1 MANNKAKTIKK
12 FGKKLS
18 KKRLGTKDL
27 AKNMAKDLDN
37 ILFHAFLE
45 SMSDA
50 FTVWSDDQKLIGFN
64 KKYEDIF
71 FTKVRGLKV
80 GMTLKQ
86 ACELSVKNGNG
97 EGISALAMYRKYSA
111 ILKKNSKRSGNQIYE
126 TTIENKILQ
135 STYIKVPNVG
145 QIVTQKDITHEV
157 KQKQSE
163 IQKDK
168 QIADQHN
175 WSKAALDSMSQGLCA
190 FDENELLIMCNKSYA
205 QIFGLP
211 KKLTKQGTKFEE
223 ILRHR
228 ISKGLIPE
236 GESAQVHLKN
246 RLLLAKSQKKEQDFV
261 EIIKGRHI
269 RVLKNP
275 IKGGGWIG
283 VVHDI
288 SDEIK
293 KQQVEQ
299 TKDQQI
305 ASQNI
310 LINAAISNMSQG
322 LSMFGPDHKLIIC
335 NPLYAKFYGL
345 PKKMIK
351 AGTPI
356 EDILKYR
363 LAHNMGSADESNEV
377 FLKKRLKFKNGRS
390 TSDNFIEKVGKR
402 LIQVIRKPMVGG
414 GWVATH
420 QDISEQ
426 NQKEKLIELRSSEL
440 EQQNERFDAAINNM
454 SHGLALF
461 DKNNK
466 LVICNQP
473 YIDIYE
479 LPKKLSQIGTSFW
492 DILDHDATFDRVSI
506 ADKKQ
511 RFEIIGDVLKTDK
524 PISGPINMLNGQII
538 FMNHHPLDEGGWIT
552 IHEDITEKVEKEKL
566 IEIRSDEILQQ
577 NMRFDAAVNN
587 MGHGLAMFDKDYKL
601 VICNRPFTK
610 LYNLPQELSKPGK
623 ILWDILDHGA
633 KFDMVSIADKEE
645 RFKTLDKVIKS
656 NKPSTGPITMLN
668 GQIIFINH
676 QPLEDGGWLSTHEDI
691 TEQHRSEELIRHMA
705 KHDGL
710 TGLLNRRAFHEI
722 LLENEKNIKS
732 GEKWAVLCIDLD
744 HFKPINDSFGHAVG
758 DEVLKNIAG
767 RIATCIKD
775 FGFVARLGGDEFT
788 VLVKPLSKKKD
799 IEKIAQ
805 NILTELAKPV
815 YLDKIEVI
823 VGASIGIAI
832 APKDGKNSKTLMNNA
847 DLALY
852 HTKSKRRGNYCL
864 FEKTMSDKQKARIA
878 IESGLKN
885 ALKSQELQLH
895 FQPLISLKDNQIS
908 CCEALMRWETS
919 KGKIYSPFEFIP
931 VAEET
936 GLIREMGNWALQ
948 TACKSAAKWSNDVRV
963 AVNVSPIQFSNND
976 LIEHVCKALKN
987 SGLDPCRLELEITE
1001 SVSLAE
1007 SDKNLEILHKL
1018 KSMGVRIALDDF
1030 GTGFSSLSY
1039 LRSFPFDKVKI
1050 DRSFISSLD
1059 EKPESVA
1066 IIKAVV
1072 DIGKSLNMSVTAEGI
1087 ETEEQLRAVFK
1098 QDCDEVQGY
1107 LFSPPLPQSS
1117 IEKLLQQKA
1126 KINEHKTKTA

>member
-1 MANNKAKTIKK
+1 MKP
-12 FGKKLS
+12 GS
-18 KKRLGTKDL
+18 KSLGTKRLGTKE
-27 AKNMAKDLDN
+27 LDS

-45 SMSDA
+45 SMSDT
-50 FTVWSDDQKLIGFN
+50 FTVWSDDQKLVSFN
-64 KKYEDIF
+64 KKYENMYF
-71 FTKVRGLKV
+71 SKVRGLKV
-80 GMTLKQ
+80 GITLKE
-86 ACELSVKNGNG
+86 ACKLSVKNGNS
-97 EGISALAMYRKYSA
+97 EGISALSMYKKYSA
-111 ILKKNSKRSGNQIYE
+111 ILKKASKLNDNQTYE
-126 TTIENKILQ
+126 RAVGNKILQ
-135 STYIKVPNVG
+135 STFIKVPNVG
-145 QIVTQKDITHEV
+145 QIITQKNITAKIQL
-157 KQKQSE
+157 KQNE

-175 WSKAALDSMSQGLCA
+175 WFNAALDSMSQGLCA
-190 FDENELLIMCNKSYA
+190 FDENKLLIMCNEAYT
-205 QIFGLP
+205 QIFELP
-211 KKLTKQGTKFEE
+211 KKLTKQGTKFED
-223 ILRHR
+223 ILHHR
-228 ISKGLIPE
+228 ISKGLIPK
-236 GESAQVHLKN
+236 GESAKTYLRN
-246 RLLLAKSQKKEQDFV
+246 RLAMAKSKKPDQDFV
-261 EIIKGRHI
+261 EKIKRRHI
-269 RVLKNP
+269 RVFKNP

-288 SDEIK
+288 SEEIK
-293 KQQVEQ
+293 QQEIEQ
-299 TKDQQI
+299 KKDKHI
-305 ASQNI
+305 ASQNS
-310 LINAAISNMSQG
+310 LINAAISNMSHG
-322 LSMFGPDHKLIIC
+322 LSMFGPDHKLIIS
-335 NPLYAKFYGL
+335 NDIYAKFYSL

-351 AGTPI
+351 VGTPI
-356 EDILKYR
+356 KDILKYR
-363 LAHNMGSADESNEV
+363 LAHNMSSDDESDEE
-377 FLKKRLKFKNGRS
+377 FLEKRLDFVDGAP
-390 TSDNFIEKVGKR
+390 TADNFIEKVDKR
-402 LIQVIRKPMVGG
+402 LLQVIRKPMAGG

-440 EQQNERFDAAINNM
+440 EQQNNRFDTAINNM

-461 DKNNK
+461 DKDNK

-473 YIDIYE
+473 YIEIYE
-479 LPKKLSQIGTSFW
+479 LPKKLSQVGTSFW
-492 DILDHDATFDRVSI
+492 DILDHDATFGRVSI

-511 RFEIIGDVLKTDK
+511 RFEIIGEVLKTDK

-538 FMNHHPLDEGGWIT
+538 FMNHHPLDDGGWIT

-566 IEIRSDEILQQ
+566 IKIRTDEILQQ

-587 MGHGLAMFDKDYKL
+587 MSHGLAMFDKDCKL
-601 VICNRPFTK
+601 VICNRPFAK
-610 LYNLPQELSKPGK
+610 LYKLPKKLSKPNVS
-623 ILWDILDHGA
+623 LWDILDHGA
-633 KFDMVSIADKEE
+633 KYDMVSIADKKQ
-645 RFKTLDKVIKS
+645 RLKTLSKVIKS

-691 TEQHRSEELIRHMA
+691 TEQHKSEELIRHMA

-722 LLENEKNIKS
+722 LLEKEDNIKS
-732 GEKWAVLCIDLD
+732 GEGWAVLCVDLD
-744 HFKPINDSFGHAVG
+744 HFKPINDSFGHAIG
-758 DEVLKNIAG
+758 DETLKVISQ
-767 RIATCIKD
+767 RIANCIKD
-775 FGFVARLGGDEFT
+775 YGFIARLGGDEFT
-788 VLVKPLSKKKD
+788 ALIKPLCKKFNV
-799 IEKIAQ
+799 EKIAQ
-805 NILTELAKPV
+805 NILIELAKPV
-815 YLDKIEVI
+815 CLDEIEVI
-823 VGASIGIAI
+823 IGGSIGIAI
-832 APKDGKNSKTLMNNA
+832 APKDGKNSKTLMHNA

-852 HTKSKRRGNYCL
+852 HIKNQGRGDYC
-864 FEKTMSDKQKARIA
+864 FFKKAMSDKQKARIT
-878 IESGLKN
+878 IEAGLKN
-885 ALKSQELQLH
+885 ALKNQELQLH

-919 KGKIYSPFEFIP
+919 KGKTYSPFEFIP

-963 AVNVSPIQFSNND
+963 AVNVSPIQFSNDD
-976 LIEHVCKALKN
+976 LINQVSKALKD

-1007 SDKNLEILHKL
+1007 SDRNLEILHKL

-1059 EKPESVA
+1059 EKPESIA

-1107 LFSPPLPQSS
+1107 LFSPPLPQNS
-1117 IEKLLQQKA
+1117 IEKLLQQKIKIQKT